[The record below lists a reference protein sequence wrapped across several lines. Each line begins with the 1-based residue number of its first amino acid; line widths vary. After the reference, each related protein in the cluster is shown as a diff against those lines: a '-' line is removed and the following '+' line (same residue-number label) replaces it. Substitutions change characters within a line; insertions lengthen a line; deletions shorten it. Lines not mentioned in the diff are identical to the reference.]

1 MPNVETVIPPH
12 HPTAQAKTFGYIR
25 WPFHPIP
32 VSVIIVRS
40 LPKHRRILGEN
51 IRIHRKLAGMS
62 QEKLAERAELNT
74 TYVSDVERGKENIS
88 LDALVRIAT
97 ALKTPLAGLIRGI

>member
-1 MPNVETVIPPH
+1 
-12 HPTAQAKTFGYIR
+12 
-25 WPFHPIP
+25 
-32 VSVIIVRS
+32 
-40 LPKHRRILGEN
+40 
-51 IRIHRKLAGMS
+51 MS

>member
-1 MPNVETVIPPH
+1 M
-12 HPTAQAKTFGYIR
+12 QAKTFGYIR
-25 WPFHPIP
+25 WLFGPIP

-51 IRIHRKLAGMS
+51 VRNHRKLAGMS
-62 QEKLAERAELNT
+62 QEKLAEKAELNT

-88 LDALVRIAT
+88 VDALIRIAT
-97 ALKTPLAGLIRGI
+97 ALKTPLADLIRGI